1 MHDRQGNHRSV
12 TIGAKILL
20 GVTVPLVV
28 GMTAMT
34 AVLITLTGNQNKAR
48 MEQIREQQ
56 IAAVADRLKA
66 QVEQAMASVEAGA
79 AAGLSDEECQARVRD
94 LTFGSSYVWIHGLDR
109 SQVDRP
115 IMVMHPTIPKLDGTE
130 VSDFRDKKRFEKIY
144 FNGRAYD
151 KNDPAVSQIKE
162 TNLFVDMNHLCAREG
177 SGLITYYW
185 PKPKSDGSVTPE
197 GYPKI
202 SYVKLDPAR
211 GWVFGSGE
219 YVDFIDAQ
227 VAELAAQAQRQ
238 ARALVTT
245 MLIITLCTTGLVIG
259 LVVVTTRRVVQ
270 PIRRATE
277 MLKDISS
284 GQGDLTVQLQVNTN
298 DEIGAMARYFN
309 EFVGKLRGIMA
320 EVAQHSTTVGASAE
334 EMSATSSMLAS
345 GSEKML
351 EQANGVA
358 AATEEMSTSV
368 TGVSAGAEEMS
379 TSVNTVAAAIEEMSS
394 SLSEVARNC
403 TQAAHVAASADSKAG
418 ATGETMERLNA
429 SSSEI
434 GKVLDT
440 ISDIADQTNLL
451 ALNAT
456 IEAASAGE
464 AGKGFAVVANEVKEL
479 AKQTAVATEQI
490 SRQIEEMQANTGSAV
505 AAIRDISGIIR
516 EVSEITQT
524 IASAVEEQSATTNE
538 IASNI
543 GGASR
548 AATDIAKNIQQI
560 SAASNEIASN
570 IQGVNKSAQES
581 ASGATETN
589 ASAEE
594 LARMAARLRELVG
607 QFKV

>member
-1 MHDRQGNHRSV
+1 MSSTEGKQRSAS
-12 TIGAKILL
+12 IGTKILMGVVAPL
-20 GVTVPLVV
+20 VIGMGVMTVVLVTV
-28 GMTAMT
+28 
-34 AVLITLTGNQNKAR
+34 TGTQTKAR
-48 MEQIREQQ
+48 MQQIREQQ
-56 IAAVADRLKA
+56 VAAVEERLKA
-66 QVEQAMASVEAGA
+66 QVDQAIAAVQGAEEAGL
-79 AAGLSDEECQARVRD
+79 GEEECKDRVHD
-94 LTFGSSYVWIHGLDR
+94 MTFGSSYVWIHSLDR
-109 SQVDRP
+109 AQVDRP
-115 IMVMHPTIPKLDGTE
+115 VMVMHPTIPKLNGTD

-144 FNGRAYD
+144 LNGRVYD
-151 KNDPAVSQIKE
+151 KNDPAVSHIEE
-162 TNLFVDMNHLCAREG
+162 TNLFVKMNELCAGEG
-177 SGLITYYW
+177 EGIVQYYW
-185 PKPKSDGSVTPE
+185 PKPKSDGTVTPE

-202 SYVKLDPAR
+202 SYVKLYPAR
-211 GWVFGSGE
+211 NWVFGSGE
-219 YVDFIDAQ
+219 YVDFIDAE
-227 VAELAAQAQRQ
+227 VAELAAKAHRQAQV
-238 ARALVTT
+238 LVTT
-245 MLIITLCTTGLVIG
+245 MLAITLCATGLVVG
-259 LVVVTTRRVVQ
+259 SVFVTTRRVIQ
-270 PIRRATE
+270 PIRKATD
-277 MLKDISS
+277 MLQDISS
-284 GQGDLTVQLQVNTN
+284 GQGDLTVRLKVTTN

-309 EFVGKLRGIMA
+309 EFVAKLQGIIG

-334 EMSATSSMLAS
+334 EMSATSHMLAS

-368 TGVSAGAEEMS
+368 TSVSAGAEEMS
-379 TSVNTVAAAIEEMSS
+379 TSVNTVAAAIEEMSA

-403 TQAAHVAASADSKAG
+403 TQAAQVAATADSRAG
-418 ATGETMERLNA
+418 ATGETMERLNT
-429 SSSEI
+429 SSAEI

-505 AAIRDISGIIR
+505 AAIREISGIIR

-548 AATDIAKNIQQI
+548 AAADIAKNIQQI
-560 SAASNEIASN
+560 SLASNDVSSN